1 MSVNLSFENEDLSG
15 VVAEGTYLWDAAKR
29 LGVKLPAECE
39 GRGECD
45 TCAVVVVQGATMLS
59 SLTNAERERLSP
71 KRLAAGE
78 RLACQARVEEGGDL
92 VLRLVPAT
100 EREETSDETVKGLR
114 KEFRELPLNR
124 KLSTL
129 AELEAVTAFQALNAI
144 SNVPYLIGGKVL
156 ELLAIF
162 GRNKDRRERNARRP
176 TEHREPTLRPE
187 TAADT
192 DGT

>member
-1 MSVNLSFENEDLSG
+1 MSVNISFENENLGG

-29 LGVKLPAECE
+29 LGVRLPAECQ

-59 SLTNAERERLSP
+59 SLTSAERERLSDE
-71 KRLAAGE
+71 RLAAGE
-78 RLACQARVEEGGDL
+78 RLACQTRIEEGGDL

-100 EREETSDETVKGLR
+100 EREETSEEAIKDLR

-129 AELEAVTAFQALNAI
+129 AELEAVTAFQTLSAL

-156 ELLAIF
+156 DVLAIF
-162 GRNKDRRERNARRP
+162 GRNKARREREAHRP
-176 TEHREPTLRPE
+176 TEHRQPPIRPE
-187 TAADT
+187 TADT
-192 DGT
+192 EGT

>member
-1 MSVNLSFENEDLSG
+1 MSVNVSFENEDLSG

-29 LGVKLPAECE
+29 LGVRLPAECE

-59 SLTNAERERLSP
+59 SLTHAEREKLSP
-71 KRLAAGE
+71 ERLAAGE

-92 VLRLVPAT
+92 VLRAVPVT
-100 EREETSDETVKGLR
+100 EREETSEETVKGLR

-129 AELEAVTAFQALNAI
+129 AELEAVTAFQTLSVI

-156 ELLAIF
+156 DLLAIF
-162 GRNKDRRERNARRP
+162 GRNKARREREARRP

-187 TAADT
+187 TAET
-192 DGT
+192 DNN